1 MIKPKTIRYIPESEQ
16 QERRAPLLLM
26 ILSGLMSCAVGVGLA
41 CLYFSQHVVIPSPHR
56 DEPPIAIATPSP
68 ARFVTLPAATPA
80 AAIPTAV
87 AKPSITPIALPP
99 SGEVRTYAVLDRVAP
114 LEIFTSPG
122 SNYLVGL
129 YDSDGH
135 RVLSV
140 FVQGG
145 RTEKIKAPLGSYV
158 LKYASGDTWYGYY
171 HLFGPS
177 TQYTKAN
184 ETFSFTADSRGYSGC
199 TVTLYKVPNGNLLTS
214 RISADEF

>member
-1 MIKPKTIRYIPESEQ
+1 MIKPKAIRYIPESEQ

-26 ILSGLMSCAVGVGLA
+26 ILTGLMSCAVGVGLA
-41 CLYFSQHVVIPSPHR
+41 CLYFSQHVVVPLPHR

-68 ARFVTLPAATPA
+68 ARVVTLPAATQA
-80 AAIPTAV
+80 AV
-87 AKPSITPIALPP
+87 DKPSITPIALPQ
-99 SGEVRTYAVLDRVAP
+99 SGEVRTYAGVDRVAP
-114 LEIFTSPG
+114 LEILTSPG

-158 LKYASGDTWYGYY
+158 LKYASGDTWYGYH

-177 TQYTKAN
+177 TQYAKAN
-184 ETFSFTADSRGYSGC
+184 ETFSFTTDSRGYSGF
-199 TVTLYKVPNGNLLTS
+199 TVTLYKVAHGNLLTS

>member
-1 MIKPKTIRYIPESEQ
+1 MIKPKAIRCIPESEQ

-26 ILSGLMSCAVGVGLA
+26 ILTGLMSCAVGVGLA
-41 CLYFSQHVVIPSPHR
+41 CLYFSQHVVIPSSHR

-68 ARFVTLPAATPA
+68 ARVVTFPAATPA
-80 AAIPTAV
+80 AV
-87 AKPSITPIALPP
+87 DKPSITPIALPQ
-99 SGEVRTYAVLDRVAP
+99 SGEVRTYAVVDRVAP
-114 LEIFTSPG
+114 LEILTSPG

-129 YDSDGH
+129 YDPDGH

-145 RTEKIKAPLGSYV
+145 MTEKIKAPLGSYV

-177 TQYTKAN
+177 TRYMKAN
-184 ETFSFTADSRGYSGC
+184 ETFSFIADSRGYSGY
-199 TVTLYKVPNGNLLTS
+199 TVTLYKVAHGNLLTS